1 MGDLQATSLD
11 GRICLVVGGVRA
23 LGLAIANTLR
33 ESGATVLVTTSQAAH
48 SSSPD
53 DCIHLDVRDLSSI
66 QRAMAAIS
74 DLYGRLDVLVYNP
87 GLPGPSKPIE
97 EIEDEEW
104 AEVFEVNITGFFRVC
119 RAGLPLLRNSV
130 GGGRIIAISSMTGRR
145 PLLHRASY
153 AATKMALTGFV
164 RSLALEIGKDGIT
177 VNTVSPGYVEGE
189 RIKWVIAAQAEAQGT
204 TPQEVRA
211 NVLAQS
217 PIGSFVAPESV
228 GRTVV
233 FLADRASRDITGTDI
248 NVTAGVWMD

>member
-1 MGDLQATSLD
+1 MSLED
-11 GRICLVVGGVRA
+11 RVCLVVGGVRA
-23 LGLAIANTLR
+23 LGLTIANSLR
-33 ESGATVLVTTSQAAH
+33 ESGAIVLVTTSRSVDSP
-48 SSSPD
+48 SSDPVL
-53 DCIHLDVRDLSSI
+53 HLDVREPTSI
-66 QRAMAAIS
+66 GQAMEHIAEQH
-74 DLYGRLDVLVYNP
+74 GRLDVVVYNP

-97 EIEDEEW
+97 QIEDTAW

-119 RAGLPLLRNSV
+119 RAALPLLRQSV

-145 PLLHRASY
+145 PLLHRTSY

-164 RSLALEIGKDGIT
+164 RSLALEVGQDGIT

-189 RIKWVIAAQAEAQGT
+189 RIRWVIAAQAEAQGT
-204 TPQEVRA
+204 TPEEVRA

-217 PIGSFVAPESV
+217 PLGSFVAPESV

-233 FLADRASRDITGTDI
+233 FLADCASRDITGTDI

>member
-1 MGDLQATSLD
+1 MSLE
-11 GRICLVVGGVRA
+11 GRVCLVVGGVRA
-23 LGLAIANTLR
+23 LGLTIANSLR
-33 ESGATVLVTTSQAAH
+33 ESGAVVLVTTSQSVRST
-48 SSSPD
+48 SSDPVL
-53 DCIHLDVRDLSSI
+53 HLDVRAPSSI
-66 QRAMAAIS
+66 DQAMDRIS
-74 DLYGRLDVLVYNP
+74 EQYGRLDVLVYNP

-97 EIEDEEW
+97 EIEDTAW

-119 RAGLPLLRNSV
+119 RASLPLLRQSV
-130 GGGRIIAISSMTGRR
+130 GGGRIIVISSMTGRR
-145 PLLHRASY
+145 PLLYRTSY

-164 RSLALEIGKDGIT
+164 RSLALEVGQDGIT

-189 RIKWVIAAQAEAQGT
+189 RIRWVIAAQAEAQGI
-204 TPQEVRA
+204 TPEEVRA

-217 PIGSFVAPESV
+217 PLGSLVAPESV

>member
-1 MGDLQATSLD
+1 MSLE
-11 GRICLVVGGVRA
+11 GRVCLVVGGVRA
-23 LGLAIANTLR
+23 LGLTIANSLR
-33 ESGATVLVTTSQAAH
+33 ESGAVVLVTTSQSVRST
-48 SSSPD
+48 SSDPVL
-53 DCIHLDVRDLSSI
+53 HLDVRAPSSI
-66 QRAMAAIS
+66 GQAMDRIS
-74 DLYGRLDVLVYNP
+74 ELHGRLDVLVYNP

-97 EIEDEEW
+97 EIEDTAW

-119 RAGLPLLRNSV
+119 RASLPLLRQSV

-145 PLLHRASY
+145 PLLHRTSY

-164 RSLALEIGKDGIT
+164 RSLALEVGQDGIT

-189 RIKWVIAAQAEAQGT
+189 RIRWVIAAQAEAQGT
-204 TPQEVRA
+204 TPEEVRA

-217 PIGSFVAPESV
+217 PLGSLVAPESV

>member
-1 MGDLQATSLD
+1 MPLGD
-11 GRICLVVGGVRA
+11 RVCLVVGGVRA
-23 LGLAIANTLR
+23 LGLAIANSLR
-33 ESGATVLVTTSQAAH
+33 ESGATVLVTTSQ
-48 SSSPD
+48 SSHPASLD
-53 DCIHLDVRDLSSI
+53 GVLHLDVREPASI
-66 QRAMAAIS
+66 SQAIDRIS
-74 DLYGRLDVLVYNP
+74 EQYGRLDVLVYNP

-97 EIEDEEW
+97 DIEDEEW

-119 RAGLPLLRNSV
+119 RASLPLLRNSV

-145 PLLHRASY
+145 PLLHRTSY

-164 RSLALEIGKDGIT
+164 RSLALEVGKDGIT

-189 RIKWVIAAQAEAQGT
+189 RIKWVIAAQAEAQGI
-204 TPQEVRA
+204 TPEEVRA

-217 PIGSFVAPESV
+217 PIGNFVAPESV

-233 FLADRASRDITGTDI
+233 FLADRASQDITGTDI

>member
-1 MGDLQATSLD
+1 MSLED
-11 GRICLVVGGVRA
+11 RVCLVVGGVRA
-23 LGLAIANTLR
+23 LGLTIANSLR
-33 ESGATVLVTTSQAAH
+33 ESGAIVLVTTSQSARST
-48 SSSPD
+48 SSD
-53 DCIHLDVRDLSSI
+53 QVLHLDVREPSSI
-66 QRAMAAIS
+66 GQAMDRIS
-74 DLYGRLDVLVYNP
+74 EQYGRLDVLVYNP

-97 EIEDEEW
+97 EIEDTAW

-119 RAGLPLLRNSV
+119 RASLPLLRQSV

-145 PLLHRASY
+145 PLLHRTSY

-164 RSLALEIGKDGIT
+164 RSLALEVGQDGIT

-189 RIKWVIAAQAEAQGT
+189 RIRWVIAAQAEAQDI
-204 TPQEVRA
+204 TPEEVRA

-217 PIGSFVAPESV
+217 PLGSLVAPESV